1 MLSLRDVAVSYD
13 GVPAVVDVDLE
24 LPDGQVLAVLGP
36 SGCGKSTLLRA
47 VAGLEPL
54 AAGTVSW
61 DGADLAGVPTH
72 KRGFALLFQD
82 GQLFGHL
89 TVARNV
95 GYALRLRRA
104 PDTASRVA
112 ELLELVGLA
121 GYGDRLPA
129 TLSGGERQRV
139 ALARALAA
147 EPRLLLLDEPLS
159 ALDAGLRERL
169 ATDLRDILRA
179 AGTTAL
185 MVTHDHEE
193 AFTVA
198 DRMAVM
204 RAGHVVQEGPIAEVW
219 REPADPETALFLGYA
234 RVYRDEA
241 AAAILAAAGRP
252 PAPGGRRTTLGPG
265 RGPRRRPG
273 GRGAVVARDVRAGP
287 PGGRRR
293 RGGGGRRGRSARR
306 APGRRAAGAAVR
318 GPRAARGLVDR
329 RARSPRLTAVYRR
342 AYALLVGIA
351 VVMGALAVIAAIS
364 VDKKLVD
371 PEGFLGPSWLRLPLL
386 LTGAFAL
393 DLVPRTLWLSKFKPV
408 AMPAIFMARVR
419 THWTR
424 ERWTLVVLGLVC
436 FYITYVS
443 YRNLKSFLPFVMG
456 EDHKYD
462 RTLHLLDRM
471 LVFGHE
477 PGVLLHH
484 VFGTGI
490 SAHVLSYVYLWF
502 LPLVPLALTAWLIW
516 SKNITYGY
524 WFATSQSLAWSLGT
538 LSYYALPTLGP
549 GLAYPSIY
557 TDLPDTPTSALME
570 TLVNIRQQVVLG
582 GFADA
587 VQSVAGFASLHTAIT
602 LLVALMVQYTV
613 QSRVLRIVF
622 WVNFGLTILATIY
635 FGWHYI
641 ADDVA
646 GVMIALVAFYVGG
659 VASGQK
665 FERHGLASH
674 PTADSSAVPVLED

>member
-1 MLSLRDVAVSYD
+1 M
-13 GVPAVVDVDLE
+13 
-24 LPDGQVLAVLGP
+24 
-36 SGCGKSTLLRA
+36 
-47 VAGLEPL
+47 
-54 AAGTVSW
+54 
-61 DGADLAGVPTH
+61 
-72 KRGFALLFQD
+72 
-82 GQLFGHL
+82 
-89 TVARNV
+89 
-95 GYALRLRRA
+95 
-104 PDTASRVA
+104 
-112 ELLELVGLA
+112 
-121 GYGDRLPA
+121 
-129 TLSGGERQRV
+129 
-139 ALARALAA
+139 
-147 EPRLLLLDEPLS
+147 
-159 ALDAGLRERL
+159 
-169 ATDLRDILRA
+169 
-179 AGTTAL
+179 
-185 MVTHDHEE
+185 
-193 AFTVA
+193 
-198 DRMAVM
+198 
-204 RAGHVVQEGPIAEVW
+204 
-219 REPADPETALFLGYA
+219 
-234 RVYRDEA
+234 
-241 AAAILAAAGRP
+241 
-252 PAPGGRRTTLGPG
+252 
-265 RGPRRRPG
+265 
-273 GRGAVVARDVRAGP
+273 
-287 PGGRRR
+287 
-293 RGGGGRRGRSARR
+293 
-306 APGRRAAGAAVR
+306 
-318 GPRAARGLVDR
+318 
-329 RARSPRLTAVYRR
+329 YRR

-386 LTGAFAL
+386 LIGAFAL
-393 DLVPRTLWLSKFKPV
+393 DLVPRTLWLSKFKPA

-424 ERWTLVVLGLVC
+424 ERMTLVVLGLVC

-462 RTLHLLDRM
+462 RTLHLVDRM
-471 LVFGHE
+471 LMFGHE

-613 QSRVLRIVF
+613 RSRVLRIVF
-622 WVNFGLTILATIY
+622 WVNFGLTVLATIY

-641 ADDVA
+641 ADDIA

-674 PTADSSAVPVLED
+674 PTADSAAVPVLED